1 MNRTKLAILSILTSV
16 SLGVFVFGTPKEA
29 VSSYAYTNGDAAT
42 YYSSIDKYDSG
53 STLTSKL
60 NTLNNQKRQRL
71 IPYNSLFNYFDET
84 DPPSGYGKVTAFYSG
99 KSISSGITREHVWPY
114 SRLYLNGT
122 DSSGKRTDEGKNEI
136 EQDLQMVRPC
146 YSGDNEGRGNAF
158 FTMPDGQGWDPGS
171 LGIESYRGD
180 SARIIFYCA
189 IADLNLTLVDKDY
202 DNKDN
207 HTMGKLSTLLEWNL
221 KYPVLKREKNRNEA
235 VESIQGHRN
244 PFIDHPEYACR
255 IWGNYNG
262 DTKSVCASYG
272 FEGQVKINNSDVI
285 NEEYLLEVDE
295 NATFA
300 ASFTGTATPTYN
312 WSFSTK
318 GGTEQTTDIASITGS
333 GSSISVKGLK
343 VGTTY
348 LKLQATYTMSNG
360 ATDTVFRT
368 VKLNVVPRVDVTSIQ
383 LTNFPN
389 KISYYVGDTFDPTGI
404 KIVATYD
411 DGSTSDVTNKVTYLN
426 TNFDSAGT
434 KTVFV
439 KYQYKDVTVETSFNV
454 FVREQGGGGGGTPSS
469 SGGCGGSIMS
479 TSIILS
485 SLSLIS
491 ALLITVSL
499 RKKKKK

>member
-1 MNRTKLAILSILTSV
+1 MNRAKFAILSILSSISLSV
-16 SLGVFVFGTPKEA
+16 VLFG
-29 VSSYAYTNGDAAT
+29 SSKDVAAT
-42 YYSSIDKYDSG
+42 FAYQNNDASTYYNSIDKYDAG

-60 NTLNNQKRQRL
+60 NALNNQKRQRL

-171 LGIESYRGD
+171 LGVESYRGD
-180 SARIIFYCA
+180 SARIIFYSA

-221 KYPVLKREKNRNEA
+221 KYPVLKRERNRNEA

-262 DTKSVCASYG
+262 DTKAVCASYG
-272 FEGQVKINNSDVI
+272 FEGQVKINDSDVI
-285 NEEYLLEVDE
+285 NEEYLLEVND
-295 NATFA
+295 NTTFT
-300 ASFTGTATPTYN
+300 ASFTGSATPTYN

-318 GGTEQTTDIASITGS
+318 GGTEQTTDVASITGS
-333 GSSISVKGLK
+333 GASISVKGLK

-360 ATDTVFRT
+360 VTDTIFKT
-368 VKLNVVPRVDVTSIQ
+368 VKINVVPRVDVVSIQ
-383 LTNFPN
+383 VTNFPN
-389 KISYYVGDTFDPTGI
+389 KISYYVGDTFNPAGI
-404 KIVATYD
+404 KIVANYND
-411 DGSTSDVTNKVTYLN
+411 SSTRDVTNEVTYLN
-426 TNFDSAGT
+426 TNFDRAGT
-434 KTVFV
+434 MTIFV
-439 KYQYKDVTVETSFNV
+439 HYKYKEIEVETTFNV
-454 FVREQGGGGGGTPSS
+454 FVREQGGGGDTPTP
-469 SGGCGGSIMS
+469 SGGCGGNMMS
-479 TSIILS
+479 SSIILS
-485 SLSLIS
+485 SLSLV
-491 ALLITVSL
+491 AAFLVTVSIS
-499 RKKKKK
+499 KKKKK